1 MKSNVVGVVTIFL
14 ASVTG
19 VAQANCVGSAGL
31 YTCTDSRTG
40 NSYTTQQ
47 LGNQTYTTGNNSRT
61 GSTWNQQSQQLGDT
75 TYLQGK
81 AANGNHWQGTVQN
94 FGGTQFFN
102 GTDSNGNQ
110 YSKTC
115 NQFGCYLFP

>member
-1 MKSNVVGVVTIFL
+1 ME
-14 ASVTG
+14 
-19 VAQANCVGSAGL
+19 
-31 YTCTDSRTG
+31 
-40 NSYTTQQ
+40 TTSQ
-47 LGNQTYTTGNNSRT
+47 LR
-61 GSTWNQQSQQLGDT
+61 DT

-81 AANGNHWQGTVQN
+81 AANGNHGQGSVQN
-94 FGGTQFFN
+94 FGGTPFFN